1 MSVAS
6 LAVEA
11 FAAQGGEFVEPPIL
25 MEAAIPLELSG
36 EAVRN
41 RICTFTDAQGREWA
55 LRPDL
60 TLPVAIAELEQ
71 RRTRALGET
80 TRRYKGRVFRLPSLD
95 SEPVEYEQIGLERF
109 GAPRGVDEDVWLF
122 ESVIAA
128 CQAGGVKT
136 GFASFGDLS
145 IFPAF
150 VDALGFADD
159 IASGLKRAFRQ
170 EGGVKAYIEGQE
182 RNRSGLAGRVAGMSA
197 DEISAFVDDIFAMTG
212 IRPVGERGGD
222 EIVQRLVERS
232 KSGAAFSISK
242 VQSDTLN
249 ALLTLDL
256 KLADAP
262 DALASLAE
270 AAKLNGLEDQ
280 LARFAE
286 RAKRLA
292 EISEA
297 VLGQPGRF
305 ATRFGRRFTYY
316 DGLVFEIAA
325 HESEMAMK
333 RPFAAGGRY
342 DSLLSALS
350 QGDVS
355 ATALGGIIIPHRVSR
370 TVGGDL

>member
-1 MSVAS
+1 MSVAAR
-6 LAVEA
+6 AVEA

-60 TLPVAIAELEQ
+60 TLPVAIAERER
-71 RRTRALGET
+71 RRTEAVGET
-80 TRRYKGRVFRLPSLD
+80 VRRYIGRVFRLPSLD
-95 SEPVEYEQIGLERF
+95 SEPVEYEQVGLERF

-128 CQAGGVKT
+128 CQACGVKT

-150 VDALGFADD
+150 VDALGFAED

-170 EGGVKAYIEGQE
+170 EGGVKAYIDGQE

-212 IRPVGERGGD
+212 IRPVGERGAD

-232 KSGAAFSISK
+232 KSGAAFSISQK
-242 VQSDTLN
+242 QSDTLN
-249 ALLTLDL
+249 ALLELDL
-256 KLADAP
+256 GLADAP
-262 DALASLAE
+262 DALASLADN
-270 AAKLNGLEDQ
+270 ASLNGLEDQ
-280 LARFAE
+280 LAKFGE

-292 EISEA
+292 EISNSM
-297 VLGQPGRF
+297 LGQPGRF

-325 HESEMAMK
+325 EQGETAMK

-350 QGDVS
+350 QGTVS

-370 TVGGDL
+370 IVGGDQ